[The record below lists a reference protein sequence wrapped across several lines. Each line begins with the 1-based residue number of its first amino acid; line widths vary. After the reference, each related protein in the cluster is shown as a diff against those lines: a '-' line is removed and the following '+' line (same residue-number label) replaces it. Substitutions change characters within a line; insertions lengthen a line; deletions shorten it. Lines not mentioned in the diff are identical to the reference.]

1 MPSAHPSPSK
11 RSIAFSAA
19 GRGRAAS
26 PPPARSSTRPTSSA
40 RCPRTSR
47 STYSDRPPEPSPP
60 PVGGT
65 GGRRGVAVSDGELI
79 SELYAGSFRRL
90 VVQLYAVTGDLN
102 EAQEAVQEAF
112 TKALTAPRRFAELE
126 NPEAWLRRVAV
137 NVARSRF
144 RRRRVLDGLLRRIGP
159 PPAVADHSPE
169 HLALL
174 AALRGLPE
182 GQRQALALHYLVDL
196 PVDEVAATLGVSAGT
211 VKSRLS
217 RGRTALAALL
227 TDSDATDTTETG
239 RIDARS

>member
-1 MPSAHPSPSK
+1 M
-11 RSIAFSAA
+11 
-19 GRGRAAS
+19 
-26 PPPARSSTRPTSSA
+26 
-40 RCPRTSR
+40 
-47 STYSDRPPEPSPP
+47 
-60 PVGGT
+60 
-65 GGRRGVAVSDGELI
+65 SDGDLI
-79 SELYAGSFRRL
+79 SRLYAGCFRRL

-112 TKALTAPRRFAELE
+112 TKALVAPRRLAELE

-137 NVARSRF
+137 NEARSRY
-144 RRRRVLDGLLRRIGP
+144 RRRRVLDRLLRRIGP
-159 PPAVADHSPE
+159 PPAVADRSPE

-217 RGRTALAALL
+217 RGRQALAVLL
-227 TDSDATDTTETG
+227 SDSDPTDVTDSG
-239 RIDARS
+239 RTNVRS